1 MMVLMM
7 MTILMM
13 FIISP
18 VLRNLILVQTLMF
31 NRCMNT
37 MPEFKIV
44 DLDGKTSQKTQIKDF
59 DLEGKFEKLKP

>member
-7 MTILMM
+7 MTMVLK
-13 FIISP
+13 FITSP
-18 VLRNLILVQTLMF
+18 ILRNLILFQTLMF

-44 DLDGKTSQKTQIKDF
+44 DLDGKTSQKTQTKDF
-59 DLEGKFEKLKP
+59 DLEVKFQKLKP